1 MCWQLAGSFQT
12 AIIKTHFV
20 HSLNE
25 IVKETIKMPE
35 GKWKD
40 CRQGVV
46 NTRQS
51 GVFAILFVMCFYS
64 NITGSVRLS
73 HCSSGA
79 GESFG
84 KCTSLFYEW

>member
-51 GVFAILFVMCFYS
+51 GVFAILSVMCFYS
-64 NITGSVRLS
+64 NITVSVRL
-73 HCSSGA
+73 SSGA

-84 KCTSLFYEW
+84 KCTILFYEW